1 MLCFISKIIGLMLEA
16 ISWLGGL
23 ALASLLGVVRVPK
36 VDNQAPKIQVW
47 DISCPVG
54 ATDPQG

>member
-1 MLCFISKIIGLMLEA
+1 MLEA

-47 DISCPVG
+47 DILGPVG

>member
-47 DISCPVG
+47 DILGPVG